1 MSPPTPITVLSCY
14 KEDAMKL
21 LADLQVESNLELV
34 IRERGKLMDRRKGHN
49 IFLNLGREWLPKVI
63 SYSSLPASPSAIS
76 PVTKADDRGIRYM
89 GLGIGGTRQY
99 MLGVANAAPLSTHYP
114 GTNNRTDTDPTV
126 QKLERPVRL
135 TSPVSASPV
144 LPPYDAG
151 DVWLGQVQAPPTYPT
166 TTSVMYKR
174 VFTESE
180 ISYGPFLT
188 VPLSEI
194 GLFLYSSSVTFI
206 NVYNNSC
213 VAYDTF
219 DSLSKTNAFSLEV
232 SWTLRF

>member
-1 MSPPTPITVLSCY
+1 
-14 KEDAMKL
+14 MKL
-21 LADLQVESNLELV
+21 SAGIQVESNLELV
-34 IRERGKLMDRRKGHN
+34 LRERGKIKHRVAGHN
-49 IFLNLGREWLPKVI
+49 IFLNLGREWLPKAI
-63 SYSSLPASPSAIS
+63 SYSALPAPAAVA

-99 MLGVANAAPLSTHYP
+99 MLGVANAAPLVTHYP
-114 GTNNRTDTDPTV
+114 GTNNRVDTDPTV
-126 QKLERPVRL
+126 QTLERPVRIS
-135 TSPVSASPV
+135 SPIPAVPV
-144 LPPYDAG
+144 VPPYDAG

-174 VFTESE
+174 VFTEAE

-194 GLFLYSSSVTFI
+194 GLFLYSASGTYI
-206 NVYNNSC
+206 NTYNNTC

-219 DSLSKTNAFSLEV
+219 DTLSKTNAFALEV